1 MEATVIALTGVK
13 IGAPLTRF
21 RVGATVPFWCLGLPD
36 VSPVVLGTVTDPP
49 IQFRWLVDDK
59 LLADLTG
66 VYHPLG
72 ETLKLEFFRMV
83 GNVLNGLQE

>member
-1 MEATVIALTGVK
+1 MEISVIFLSGVK

-21 RVGATVPFWCLGLPD
+21 RVGATVPFWCFGLPD
-36 VSPVVLGTVTDPP
+36 ISPVVLGAVNDPP
-49 IQFRWLVDDK
+49 IHFRWLVDDK

-72 ETLKLEFFRMV
+72 IIYYF
-83 GNVLNGLQE
+83 LNPCFKYTFYQY